1 MNILKG
7 LEPESVFRYF
17 EEICSIPHTSYHEKQ
32 LSDYCVAFAKEHGL
46 FCQQDEMGN
55 ILIVAEATPGYE
67 DEDSVI
73 LQGHLDMVGDKTADC
88 TLDLEK
94 DGLEIYIDGDFVRA
108 KGTTLGG
115 DNGIAV
121 AYGLAILDAKDI
133 PHPRLEVIFTVSE
146 EVGLLG
152 ASAMDLSI
160 CKARKMI
167 NVDSEIEGIFTAGC
181 AGGRRGWCT
190 IPVSRAMKRGILCN
204 IALTGLLGG
213 HSGTEIHKG
222 RANANVLM
230 GRFLLT
236 LNEEISYGLL
246 ELSGGAKENVI
257 PKESKAALVVSD
269 KDIDDLKEAIENFQA
284 MMSAEYGTSDPD
296 IKLQLTINDIEEEIE
311 LVLDD
316 YSLNRVLTLLTLM
329 PNGVQTMSAD
339 LPGLVESS
347 LNNGVML
354 LENDSFQTRLS
365 IRSSVASIKEFIS
378 AKAKHLTEM
387 MGGSVD
393 FAGDYPA
400 WPYARNSKL
409 RDQCIQIYK
418 EQYGEE
424 PKVELLHA
432 GLECGIFAGKIEGL
446 DCISFGPDLIDIHTP
461 NEHMSISS
469 VQRVW
474 EFLKA
479 LLAAK

>member
-7 LEPESVFRYF
+7 LEPASVFHYF
-17 EEICSIPHTSYHEKQ
+17 EEICAIPHTSFHEKQ

-55 ILIVAEATPGYE
+55 ILIVTDATSGYE
-67 DEDSVI
+67 DEPSVI

-94 DGLEIYIDGDFVRA
+94 DGLQLYIDGDFIRA

-115 DNGIAV
+115 DDGIAI
-121 AYGLAILDAKDI
+121 AYGLAILDSKDI

-167 NVDSEIEGIFTAGC
+167 NVDSEIEGVFTAGC
-181 AGGRRGWCT
+181 AGGRRAWCT
-190 IPVSRAMKRGILCN
+190 IPISRAMKRGILCN
-204 IALTGLLGG
+204 ITLSGLLGG

-236 LNEEISYGLL
+236 LNNEISYGLL

-257 PKESKAALVVSD
+257 PKESKAALIVSE
-269 KDIDDLKEAIENFQA
+269 KDIDDLKETIEAFQT
-284 MMSAEYGTSDPD
+284 MMNTEYGTSDPGIRIHLSIDD
-296 IKLQLTINDIEEEIE
+296 IDDEIE

-316 YSLNRVLTLLTLM
+316 YSMNRVLTLLTLM

-354 LENDSFQTRLS
+354 LENESFQTRLS
-365 IRSSVASIKEFIS
+365 IRSSAASIKEYIAS
-378 AKAKHLTEM
+378 QVNQLTEM

-409 RDQCIQIYK
+409 RDQCVQIYK

>member
-7 LEPESVFRYF
+7 LEPASVFHYF
-17 EEICSIPHTSYHEKQ
+17 EEICAIPHTSFHEKQ

-55 ILIVAEATPGYE
+55 ILIVTDATSGYE
-67 DEDSVI
+67 DEPSVI

-94 DGLEIYIDGDFVRA
+94 DGLQLYIDGDFIRA

-115 DNGIAV
+115 DDGIAI
-121 AYGLAILDAKDI
+121 AYGLAILDSKDI

-167 NVDSEIEGIFTAGC
+167 NVDSEIEGVFTAGC
-181 AGGRRGWCT
+181 AGGRRAWCT
-190 IPVSRAMKRGILCN
+190 IPISRAMKRGILCN
-204 IALTGLLGG
+204 ITLSGLLGG

-236 LNEEISYGLL
+236 LNNEISYGLL
-246 ELSGGAKENVI
+246 ELSGGAKENAI
-257 PKESKAALVVSD
+257 PKESKAALIVSE
-269 KDIDDLKEAIENFQA
+269 KDIDELKETIEAFQT
-284 MMSAEYGTSDPD
+284 MMNTEYGTSDPGIRIHLSIDD
-296 IKLQLTINDIEEEIE
+296 IDDEIE

-316 YSLNRVLTLLTLM
+316 YSMNRVLTLLTLM

-354 LENDSFQTRLS
+354 LENESFQTRLS
-365 IRSSVASIKEFIS
+365 IRSSAASIKEYIAS
-378 AKAKHLTEM
+378 QVNQLTEM

-409 RDQCIQIYK
+409 RDQCVQIYK

>member
-7 LEPESVFRYF
+7 LEPASVFHYF
-17 EEICSIPHTSYHEKQ
+17 EEICAIPHTSFHEKK

-67 DEDSVI
+67 EEDSVI
-73 LQGHLDMVGDKTADC
+73 IQGHLDMVGDKTPDC
-88 TLDLEK
+88 PLDLEE
-94 DGLEIYIDGDFVRA
+94 DGLELYIDGDFIRA

-115 DNGIAV
+115 DDGIAV
-121 AYGLAILDAKDI
+121 AYGLAILDATDI

-152 ASAMDLSI
+152 ATAMDLSI

-167 NVDSEIEGIFTAGC
+167 NIDSEIEGVFTAGC

-190 IPVSRAMKRGILCN
+190 IPVSRAMKRGLICN
-204 IALTGLLGG
+204 VALSGLLGG

-230 GRFLLT
+230 GRFLLM
-236 LNEEISYGLL
+236 LREELSYGLL
-246 ELSGGAKENVI
+246 ELSGGVKENVI
-257 PKESKAALVVSD
+257 PKESKATLIVAE
-269 KDIDDLKEAIENFQA
+269 KDIEDLKEAIDTFQKT
-284 MMSAEYGTSDPD
+284 MNSEYGTSDPD
-296 IKLQLTINDIEEEIE
+296 IKLLLSIDDIEDEIE

-316 YSLNRVLTLLTLM
+316 YSFNRVLTLLTLM

-354 LENDSFQTRLS
+354 LENDTFQTRLS
-365 IRSSVASIKEFIS
+365 IRSSVASIKEYIS
-378 AKAKHLTEM
+378 SQVKQLTEM
-387 MGGSVD
+387 MEGSVD

-409 RDQCIQIYK
+409 RDLCIQIYK
-418 EQYGEE
+418 EQYGEA

-432 GLECGIFAGKIEGL
+432 GLECGIFAGKIEEL

>member
-1 MNILKG
+1 MSILQG
-7 LEPESVFRYF
+7 LEPASVFHYF
-17 EEICSIPHTSYHEKQ
+17 EEICAIPHTSYHEQQ
-32 LSDYCVAFAKEHGL
+32 LSDYCAAFAKDHGL
-46 FCQQDEMGN
+46 FYQQDDMGN
-55 ILIVAEATPGYE
+55 ILIVADATPGYANE
-67 DEDSVI
+67 ESVI

-94 DGLEIYIDGDFVRA
+94 DGLELYIDGDFIRA

-115 DNGIAV
+115 DDGIAV

-190 IPVSRAMKRGILCN
+190 IPVNRAMKRGLLCTITLN
-204 IALTGLLGG
+204 GLLGG

-236 LNEEISYGLL
+236 LKEEISYGLL

-257 PKESKAALVVSD
+257 PKESKAVLIVSD
-269 KDIDDLKEAIENFQA
+269 DDIEELKETIDEFQKL
-284 MMSAEYGTSDPD
+284 METEYGTSDPD
-296 IKLQLTINDIEEEIE
+296 IKISFAVDDIEDEIE
-311 LVLDD
+311 LVLDNP
-316 YSLNRVLTLLTLM
+316 SLDRVITLLALM

-347 LNNGVML
+347 LNNGFML
-354 LENDSFQTRLS
+354 LENDSFQIRLS
-365 IRSSVASIKEFIS
+365 IRSSVASIKDFIS
-378 AKAKHLTEM
+378 AKVRQLTEM
-387 MGGSVD
+387 MDGSVE
-393 FAGDYPA
+393 FMGDYPA

-418 EQYGEE
+418 EQYGKE

-432 GLECGIFAGKIEGL
+432 GLECGIFSGKIEGL

-474 EFLKA
+474 DFLKA

>member
-7 LEPESVFRYF
+7 LEPASVFHYF
-17 EEICSIPHTSYHEKQ
+17 EEICAIPHTSFHEKQ

-55 ILIVAEATPGYE
+55 ILIVADATSGYE
-67 DEDSVI
+67 DEPSVI

-94 DGLEIYIDGDFVRA
+94 DGLQLYIDGDFIRA

-115 DNGIAV
+115 DDGIAI
-121 AYGLAILDAKDI
+121 AYGLAILDSKDI

-167 NVDSEIEGIFTAGC
+167 NVDSEIEGVFTAGC
-181 AGGRRGWCT
+181 AGGRRAWCT
-190 IPVSRAMKRGILCN
+190 IPISRAMKRGILCN
-204 IALTGLLGG
+204 ITLSGLLGG

-236 LNEEISYGLL
+236 LNNEISYGLL
-246 ELSGGAKENVI
+246 ELSGGAKENAI
-257 PKESKAALVVSD
+257 PKESKAALIVSE
-269 KDIDDLKEAIENFQA
+269 KDIDDLKETIEAFQT
-284 MMSAEYGTSDPD
+284 MMNTEYGTSEPGIRIHLSIDD
-296 IKLQLTINDIEEEIE
+296 IDDEIE

-316 YSLNRVLTLLTLM
+316 YSMNRVLTLLTLM

-354 LENDSFQTRLS
+354 LENESFQTRLS
-365 IRSSVASIKEFIS
+365 IRSSAASIKEYIAS
-378 AKAKHLTEM
+378 QVNQLTEM

-409 RDQCIQIYK
+409 RDQCVQIYK